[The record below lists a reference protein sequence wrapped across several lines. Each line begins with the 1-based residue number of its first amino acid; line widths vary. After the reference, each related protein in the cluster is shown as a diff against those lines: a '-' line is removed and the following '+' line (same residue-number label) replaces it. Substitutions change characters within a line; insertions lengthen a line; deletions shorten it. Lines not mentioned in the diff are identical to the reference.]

1 MAAESGQSGSRLT
14 QRLLDRPEAFELFQA
29 VRLLEAEAL
38 RDAIRHRRPLPPE
51 LGSQDTRAGTGDTVR
66 FQSATTLGF
75 PGGAITRARRL
86 VAETAADGD
95 EEERVAFELEVATFG
110 LIGPSGV
117 LPRHYTELV
126 ARRLRTFHDATLR
139 DFLDIFTHRATSLLH
154 RAWGKYRLPA
164 ERERV
169 RQRGASASWDH
180 GEMPGR
186 DGFSAVLACLVGLG
200 ARHQSGRLRV
210 RDELLTYYA
219 GHLSHFPRSA
229 VGLEAILSDAWG
241 IPARVEQFV
250 GRWLN
255 LEPAD
260 QTRLRDASC
269 PLGQHT
275 RLGVDAIAGTRV
287 WSIDSAFRI
296 DLGPLSLTE
305 FVRWLPGGAR
315 LAALSDLVRLYA
327 GQQFDVTVRPV
338 LAAGEV
344 PALRLARMERNGDG
358 SPQGSRLGWTT
369 WLISHPPLND
379 ATDAEFKVDP

>member
-38 RDAIRHRRPLPPE
+38 RQSIRQRLPPPPE

-66 FQSATTLGF
+66 FRSATTLGF
-75 PGGAITRARRL
+75 PGGAITGARRT
-86 VAETAADGD
+86 APETAADGTD
-95 EEERVAFELEVATFG
+95 DDGAVFELEVATFG
-110 LIGPSGV
+110 LIGPAGV

-126 ARRLRTFHDATLR
+126 ARRLHTFHDATLR

-186 DGFSAVLACLVGLG
+186 DGFSAVLACLIGLG

-241 IPARVEQFV
+241 VTARVEQFV
-250 GRWLN
+250 GRWLD
-255 LEPAD
+255 LEPGD
-260 QTRLRDASC
+260 QTRLRDATC

-275 RLGVDAIAGTRV
+275 RLGVDAIAGKRV
-287 WSIDSAFRI
+287 WTIDSAFRI
-296 DLGPLSLTE
+296 EIGPLSLTE
-305 FVRWLPGGAR
+305 FLRWLPGGAR
-315 LAALSDLVRLYA
+315 LTALSDLVRLYA

-344 PALRLARMERNGDG
+344 PALRLTRTEHDGDG
-358 SPQGSRLGWTT
+358 SLHGGRLGWTT
-369 WLISHPPLND
+369 WLISHPPLTD
-379 ATDAEFKVDP
+379 AIDAEFEIDP